1 MAYSGYDYREWFE
14 TPEGKAY
21 YDKYMADIGGINED
35 HLTSDPA
42 QQIKNAFY
50 SYVNGTYEVQDKITS
65 GVSSAIQNLIN
76 LAIIGICIYVILKF
90 KD

>member
-1 MAYSGYDYREWFE
+1 MAYSGYDYRDWFE

-35 HLTSDPA
+35 HLTSDTT

-50 SYVNGTYEVQDKITS
+50 NYVNKTYEVQDKITS
-65 GVSSAIQNLIN
+65 GISSGFQSLLN
-76 LAIIGICIYVILKF
+76 LAIIGIMLYVIF
-90 KD
+90 KYKD

>member
-1 MAYSGYDYREWFE
+1 MAYSGYDYRDWFE

-35 HLTSDPA
+35 HLTSDTT

-50 SYVNGTYEVQDKITS
+50 DYVNKTYEVQDEITS
-65 GVSSAIQNLIN
+65 GISSTLSNLLN
-76 LAIIGICIYVILKF
+76 LVIIGIMVYVIF
-90 KD
+90 KNKD

>member
-1 MAYSGYDYREWFE
+1 MSYSGYDYRDWFE

-35 HLTSDPA
+35 HLTSDTT

-50 SYVNGTYEVQDKITS
+50 QYVNSTYEVQDNITS
-65 GVSSAIQNLIN
+65 GISSAIQNLIN
-76 LAIIGICIYVILKF
+76 LAIIGIMVYVILKF